1 MKIKKVVV
9 IGSGTMGSGIA
20 AHLCNANVPVTLLD
34 LTTEISEQARE
45 RIKKSRPPLLIDKS
59 KIDNI
64 NVVGLNDYEN
74 VILLQKIKDLNLGNI
89 FLINKKEII
98 NLINQNTLVEKYN
111 ISKKYPSSLDV
122 NIQKTKFLARINNNG
137 KVFLVGSNGK
147 LSKNDFSNNELPFI
161 FGKPDINE
169 FLNFKKIID
178 QSNFPYNEITNLY
191 FFPSKR
197 WDLEL
202 RNNRIIKLSQNFTKE
217 SLELVLEFLHDND
230 FKDNKIVDAR
240 IKNQIILND

>member
-1 MKIKKVVV
+1 MEFKYPEAIVECDWLLNQLNNDNVRIYDCTTILHYTDDHPDKPYDVE
-9 IGSGTMGSGIA
+9 SGYE
-20 AHLCNANVPVTLLD
+20 LY
-34 LTTEISEQARE
+34 
-45 RIKKSRPPLLIDKS
+45 KKSHIPGAS
-59 KIDNI
+59 F
-64 NVVGLNDYEN
+64 
-74 VILLQKIKDLNLGNI
+74 LNL
-89 FLINKKEII
+89 
-98 NLINQNTLVEKYN
+98 Q
-111 ISKKYPSSLDV
+111 
-122 NIQKTKFLARINNNG
+122 
-137 KVFLVGSNGK
+137 
-147 LSKNDFSNNELPFI
+147 NDFSNNELPFI

-178 QSNFPYNEITNLY
+178 HSKFSYNEIKNLY